1 MKLYLFVNLTN
12 ISLIRK
18 ETNQFV
24 SYEDKN
30 YSMTICAWIHVCC
43 GSTQCRQQAAATT
56 CVLRRVLRSL
66 LWLGQRQQKY
76 VGPSVCATWVR
87 RLQACYIYLSIH
99 LHHAFL
105 FKCNN
110 NK

>member
-76 VGPSVCATWVR
+76 VGPSVCATWVTSNMLPLYR
-87 RLQACYIYLSIH
+87 
-99 LHHAFL
+99 
-105 FKCNN
+105 
-110 NK
+110 